1 MSTPTVEELELAAG
15 DAVLVRVDFNVP
27 LDGDRVTDDTRIQ
40 AALPT
45 IRYLIELRCKV
56 ILCSHLGR
64 PKGRRNPKLSLEPAA
79 ARLAELIDDEI
90 VFAHD
95 TVGDNVEQLIRDLP
109 HGGVLVVEN
118 LRFSAGEKA
127 NDPEL
132 AAALARLARVYVN
145 DAFGAMHRAH
155 ASIDGVVAQMEK
167 VAVGFLVRSELAAL
181 TELRDT
187 PRRPS
192 VAILGGAKVS
202 DKIGVIDALSQR
214 CDTLLIGG
222 AMAYTFLAAREQPV
236 GASRVEED
244 KILLA
249 TRVLERCEERGVT
262 VMLPTDHVV
271 AQALKPDAETQIVE
285 EIPEEWMGLD
295 IGPQTRAAYG
305 VAIAAAASVF
315 WNGPMGVFEMDAFAA
330 GTRAV
335 AEAVASSPGHTV
347 IGGGDSAAAARKFG
361 VVDQVNHVSTGG
373 GASLEYLEGKDLP
386 GIKAIKVR
394 R

>member
-45 IRYLIELRCKV
+45 IRYLIERRCKV

-127 NDPEL
+127 NAPEL

-167 VAVGFLVRSELAAL
+167 VAVGFLVCSELAAL

-187 PRRPS
+187 PRRPN

-244 KILLA
+244 KVLLA

-271 AQALKPDAETQIVE
+271 AQTLKADAETQIVE

-386 GIKAIKVR
+386 GIKAIKAR

>member
-45 IRYLIELRCKV
+45 IRYLIERRCKV

>member
-45 IRYLIELRCKV
+45 IRYLIERRCKV

-127 NDPEL
+127 NAPEL

-167 VAVGFLVRSELAAL
+167 VAVGFLVCSELAAL

-187 PRRPS
+187 PRRPN

-244 KILLA
+244 KVLLA

-271 AQALKPDAETQIVE
+271 AQTLKADAETQIVE

-373 GASLEYLEGKDLP
+373 DASLEYLEGKDLP
-386 GIKAIKVR
+386 GIKAIKAR

>member
-244 KILLA
+244 KFLLA